1 MAPQRKGTRLGWR
14 TQPMPFSSQRWR
26 FKCQTNLIAG
36 PFWPVPLLFPLSRF
50 RLPVPRRH
58 LLTASEPDP
67 VFATVAAHREA
78 FVEHMRAARLDGKLM
93 RSDPRAEATGAALD
107 AADEVYQE
115 ATLELSEVV
124 PTTMAGVV
132 ALLRYLE
139 EFQEQAIE
147 LPEAPRQWH
156 SGDHDALLTETYEH
170 PNLVDKF
177 NGEPLELPFV
187 YWVMQNVRTAL
198 QSLVAVQS

>member
-1 MAPQRKGTRLGWR
+1 MEIKMSDKLDRR
-14 TQPMPFSSQRWR
+14 TI
-26 FKCQTNLIAG
+26 LAG
-36 PFWPVPLLFPLSRF
+36 AAAVPALAIPAAGAASAF
-50 RLPVPRRH
+50 
-58 LLTASEPDP
+58 TAASEPDP

-93 RSDPRAEATGAALD
+93 RSYPGAEATAAALD
-107 AADEVYQE
+107 AADEALE
-115 ATLELSEVV
+115 GATLELSEVV

-156 SGDHDALLTETYEH
+156 SGDHDALLAETYEH

-198 QSLVAVQS
+198 QSFVTVQS

>member
-1 MAPQRKGTRLGWR
+1 
-14 TQPMPFSSQRWR
+14 
-26 FKCQTNLIAG
+26 
-36 PFWPVPLLFPLSRF
+36 
-50 RLPVPRRH
+50 
-58 LLTASEPDP
+58 
-67 VFATVAAHREA
+67 
-78 FVEHMRAARLDGKLM
+78 M
-93 RSDPRAEATGAALD
+93 RSDPGAEATGAALD
-107 AADEVYQE
+107 AADEALE
-115 ATLELSEVV
+115 GATLELSEVV

-187 YWVMQNVRTAL
+187 YWVMQNARTAL
-198 QSLVAVQS
+198 QSLVTVQS

>member
-1 MAPQRKGTRLGWR
+1 MSDQLNRRVMLAGVAAAPVLAIPAPGAAST
-14 TQPMPFSSQRWR
+14 F
-26 FKCQTNLIAG
+26 AA
-36 PFWPVPLLFPLSRF
+36 
-50 RLPVPRRH
+50 
-58 LLTASEPDP
+58 ASEPDP

-93 RSDPRAEATGAALD
+93 QSHPGAEASGAALD
-107 AADEVYQE
+107 AADEALEE

-147 LPEAPRQWH
+147 LPEDPRSWH
-156 SGDHDALLTETYEH
+156 SGDHDALLAETYQH

-177 NGEPLELPFV
+177 SGEPLELPFT

-198 QSLVAVQS
+198 QSLVTVQS